1 MTGLHA
7 TFVGSGGGEVGGG
20 KDDRRRFVFT
30 VEFVLELRD
39 GFVEFPN
46 GLEVLLPVRSDGVAR
61 GESTRGGIPIDTIA
75 LDADCV
81 SFDERFENDV
91 HCPVDVPARMER
103 DGGRDLSWSLE

>member
-20 KDDRRRFVFT
+20 KDDGRRFVFT

-61 GESTRGGIPIDTIA
+61 GENTRGGIPVDPIA
-75 LDADCV
+75 LESDWVA
-81 SFDERFENDV
+81 FDKGLENDT
-91 HCPVDVPARMER
+91 HCLVDVPTTMER
-103 DGGRDLSWSLE
+103 DGGRDLSSSFA